1 MRLLLDTHLWVWLAT
16 NPARLSAD
24 ARAIFTDHGN
34 ALVYSVV
41 SIWEVAIKAALK
53 RPDFT
58 ADPALLLDYLRRG
71 PFEELDLI
79 AEHTLPI
86 TVLPPV
92 HKDPFDRILIAQAM
106 SEQIQLV
113 TADRKLPA
121 YPGLIRKV

>member
-1 MRLLLDTHLWVWLAT
+1 VRLLLDTQLWVWLVT
-16 NPARLSAD
+16 NPARLSLG
-24 ARAIFTDHGN
+24 ARAVFADYDNT
-34 ALVYSVV
+34 LVYSVV

-58 ADPALLLDYLRRG
+58 ADPALLLDYLRQG
-71 PFEELDLI
+71 PFEELDLV
-79 AEHTLPI
+79 AEHILPM

-106 SEQIQLV
+106 SEQMELV

-121 YPGLIRKV
+121 YPGLVRKV

>member
-16 NPARLSAD
+16 NPARLSPG
-24 ARAIFTDHGN
+24 ARRIFTDLDN
-34 ALVYSVV
+34 TLVYSVV

-58 ADPALLLDYLRRG
+58 ADPALLLDYLRLG

-86 TVLPPV
+86 SVLPQV

-106 SEQIQLV
+106 AEQIQLV
-113 TADRKLPA
+113 TADRRLPA
-121 YPGLIRKV
+121 YSGLIVKV